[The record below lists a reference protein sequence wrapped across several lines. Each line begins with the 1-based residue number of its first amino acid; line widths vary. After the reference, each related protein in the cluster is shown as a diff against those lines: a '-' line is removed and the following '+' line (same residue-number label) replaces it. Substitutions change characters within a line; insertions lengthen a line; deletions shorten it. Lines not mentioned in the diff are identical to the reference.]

1 MILSIAP
8 FFAIAPVLS
17 ITPVFAIAPFF
28 AFTPPNP
35 EYQNNNIKMLDE

>member
-8 FFAIAPVLS
+8 FF
-17 ITPVFAIAPFF
+17 TDTPFF
-28 AFTPPNP
+28 AVVPFRKQKTPPQP